1 MSGVRYPFGT
11 DYGLE
16 IDEDGQFDV
25 DTTFAI
31 VTDIGRVLL
40 ADLLKIVTTISGT
53 LWWAPTATEDAT
65 QLLNDAISPER
76 LAAARHRLQSA
87 IEQDPRFEDVSVT
100 TERNG
105 RSLRIFIQASAV
117 NRTLRLVLIVNE
129 DKTLSV
135 EERTVDGEV
144 L

>member
-100 TERNG
+100 TKHNKHN
-105 RSLRIFIQASAV
+105 LQIFIQTSTI
-117 NRTLRLVLIVNE
+117 NHTLHLILIMNKN
-129 DKTLSV
+129 KTLNIKKK
-135 EERTVDGEV
+135 TINKKI